1 MQHFVDELKSQAE
14 AAIASMQN
22 SALEARRI
30 HARAELM
37 RHMLL
42 TAKKVKTKPKP
53 EAVQIVV
60 TEWMNAWHLTRAD
73 WPQLAQEMEAFTA
86 AFYDYANSPSES
98 SDQLLRV
105 ACSNL
110 DEALVKEGT
119 SISDQMAWR
128 SQCAHGWW
136 DIVSP
141 TPPDLPG
148 RKIRAMVPTY
158 KPGSAF
164 WETGC
169 ADMYK

>member
-14 AAIASMQN
+14 AAISTMQN
-22 SALEARRI
+22 AALEARRI

-42 TAKKVKTKPKP
+42 TAQKVKAKPKP
-53 EAVQIVV
+53 EAVEIVV
-60 TEWMNAWHLTRAD
+60 SEWMTAWHLTRAD
-73 WPQLAQEMEAFTA
+73 WPRLAHEMEAFTA

-98 SDQLLRV
+98 FDHALRT

-110 DEALVKEGT
+110 DDTLGREGT

-136 DIVSP
+136 DMASP
-141 TPPDLPG
+141 MPADLPG
-148 RKIRAMVPTY
+148 RKDRALVPAY
-158 KPGSAF
+158 KPRTPF

-169 ADMYK
+169 ADMCK